1 MSLRTLS
8 RLLCKSW
15 YRKIFVPISLI
26 DNRQTENAW
35 SWLKTLGSYSLS
47 ERFNFTWGKITLSV
61 ILLNTYIWM
70 LKKTNKQNIT
80 CPINLTFDLYF
91 LQCCY
96 LDWFVHFQCQ
106 LSGTYSALSPPLN
119 GATAGQ
125 QRILQ
130 HDCVSKVNVNL

>member
-15 YRKIFVPISLI
+15 YREIFVPISLI
-26 DNRQTENAW
+26 DNRQIENAW
-35 SWLKTLGSYSLS
+35 SWLKTWGFYSLS
-47 ERFNFTWGKITLSV
+47 ERFNITWGKITLSV
-61 ILLNTYIWM
+61 ILLNLFGW
-70 LKKTNKQNIT
+70 KKKNIT
-80 CPINLTFDLYF
+80 CHINLTFDLYF
-91 LQCCY
+91 LQCCN

>member
-15 YRKIFVPISLI
+15 YREIFVPISLI
-26 DNRQTENAW
+26 DNRQTKNAW
-35 SWLKTLGSYSLS
+35 SWLKTLGFFSLS
-47 ERFNFTWGKITLSV
+47 KRFNFTFKLGKITLSV
-61 ILLNTYIWM
+61 ILLNTFGC
-70 LKKTNKQNIT
+70 KKKIT
-80 CPINLTFDLYF
+80 CHINLTFDIYF
-91 LQCCY
+91 LQCCN

-106 LSGTYSALSPPLN
+106 LFGTYSALSPPLD

-130 HDCVSKVNVNL
+130 HDCVSKVNVSL